1 MTSGLAW
8 ALAGPVERD
17 GIAVLTLPL
26 RHLLTSLWSALGAD
40 GGREG
45 GVVMAWSIA
54 EVASMSKVTARTLRH
69 YDDIGL
75 LKPAHVGGNGYRYY
89 EQEQLLRLQRL
100 LLLRELGLSL
110 TSIAAVLEGQLDE
123 VAALQAHARWL
134 DDERQ
139 RLDRLAHTLSRTIHH
154 LQGGPQ
160 MSAPDL
166 FEGFTERQS
175 QLEDELAQQHGD
187 GVREHFRTAED
198 TTKDWTQQ
206 DYLDAQR
213 RGEAVDAQIL
223 AVMRS
228 GAAPGSEPALAA
240 VTEHYREVAQ
250 FWTPDQT
257 SYTNLGQRYVDDP
270 DQKARYDTMAPGL
283 AEYLRDAV
291 AAYAAR
297 YLS

>member
-1 MTSGLAW
+1 
-8 ALAGPVERD
+8 
-17 GIAVLTLPL
+17 
-26 RHLLTSLWSALGAD
+26 
-40 GGREG
+40 
-45 GVVMAWSIA
+45 MAWSIA

-75 LKPAHVGGNGYRYY
+75 LRPAYVGGNGYRYY

-110 TSIAAVLEGQLDE
+110 ASIAAVLEGQQDE
-123 VAALQAHARWL
+123 VVALQEHARWL
-134 DDERQ
+134 DGERQ
-139 RLDRLAHTLSRTIHH
+139 RLDRLAQTLSRTIHH

-166 FEGFTERQS
+166 FEGFAERQS

-187 GVREHFRTAED
+187 GVREHFRTAEE

-213 RGEAVDAQIL
+213 RGEEIDAQIL

-228 GAAPGSEPALAA
+228 GAAPDSEPALVA
-240 VTEHYREVAQ
+240 VAEHYREVAQ
-250 FWTPDQT
+250 FWTPDRT
-257 SYTNLGQRYVDDP
+257 SYTNLGQRYLDDP
-270 DQKARYDTMAPGL
+270 DQRTRYDGMALGL
-283 AEYLRDAV
+283 AEYFRDAIV
-291 AAYAAR
+291 AYAAR
-297 YLS
+297 RLG